1 LLASKSAE
9 SRAVSHHAPDLPVA
23 ALDLRDDSN
32 ETIIEGK
39 IDFLI
44 LKDQFW
50 VTVIESKR
58 DELSI
63 RTGLAQLLAY
73 MLASPHPERPTTS
86 CVSTSFGMI
95 TTGGSF
101 VFIKLTHGKSPQ
113 YTTSRGF
120 ELLNPGNDLY
130 EVLAIVKRL
139 RQL

>member
-73 MLASPHPERPTTS
+73 MLASPHPERPT
-86 CVSTSFGMI
+86 FGMI